1 MFKNLHVK
9 PEKTSRVRGGKLAW
23 LEATLE
29 ECLESLDILL
39 SKSGAQPSVAFS
51 HWL

>member
-1 MFKNLHVK
+1 M
-9 PEKTSRVRGGKLAW
+9 AW

-29 ECLESLDILL
+29 EYLEALDILL
-39 SKSGAQPSVAFS
+39 CKSGAQPSVAFS